1 MDIEKASDTA
11 LESIEASMLRLPQVT
26 IPVTNYFTDNG
37 LYAREITIPAGT
49 IAVGHAHN
57 HEFME
62 VFMSGTLLVPSE
74 QGHITIT
81 APHVGIGK
89 PDIRK
94 IGFAVT
100 DCRWVTFHPVPEGY
114 GTVEKMEELIIKKSQ
129 AFLEHEKELICQ
141 SLQQQS

>member
-1 MDIEKASDTA
+1 MVIEKAIDAT
-11 LESIEASMLRLPQVT
+11 LEKIEATMLQLPQVA

-74 QGHITIT
+74 QGHVTIT

-114 GTVEKMEELIIKKSQ
+114 NTVEKMEELIIKKSDS
-129 AFLEHEKELICQ
+129 FLKYEKEYLCQ
-141 SLQQQS
+141 SLQQQ

>member
-1 MDIEKASDTA
+1 MVIEKAIDAT
-11 LESIEASMLRLPQVT
+11 LEKIEATMLQLPQVV
-26 IPVTNYFTDNG
+26 IPITNYFTDNG

-62 VFMSGTLLVPSE
+62 VFMSGTLLVPAE

-114 GTVEKMEELIIKKSQ
+114 NTVEKMEELIIKKSDS
-129 AFLEHEKELICQ
+129 FLKYEKEYLCQ
-141 SLQQQS
+141 SLPPQ